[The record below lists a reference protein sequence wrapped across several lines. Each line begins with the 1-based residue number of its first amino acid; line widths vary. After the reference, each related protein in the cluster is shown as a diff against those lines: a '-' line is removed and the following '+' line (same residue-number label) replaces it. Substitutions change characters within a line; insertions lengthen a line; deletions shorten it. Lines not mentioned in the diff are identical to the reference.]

1 MSRKSNDWAWNQT
14 LKPTLKL
21 TLLSLADRTNEVH
34 ECFPSYSRL
43 VKDTNL
49 NIKTIQKNIK
59 LLLDMGV
66 IEDTGKRKGSTQQV
80 KVLKFTFIDTEMIKP
95 PKSGSLSKPPKS
107 GSLSKPPKNGH
118 VSEGKPPKSGCLN
131 EPNNGCLKAAQN
143 RVTEPP
149 NLFNHPINHTV
160 IERGSKFATAKT
172 KTEPKSKAV
181 WIAYALAYA
190 NRYGN
195 SPTRSVKINSLL
207 CKFVDEVGTNDAPS
221 IAYYFLS
228 LNDRWYQQK
237 FHDVG
242 TLLQSAQAIRTQ
254 WLNNTNRTSIDMGNT
269 ERQSATL
276 SAVEAVKAKVARG
289 EI

>member
-1 MSRKSNDWAWNQT
+1 MSRKSNDWAWNQN
-14 LKPTLKL
+14 LSPTLKL
-21 TLLSLADRTNEVH
+21 TLLSLADRTDEVH
-34 ECFPSYSRL
+34 ECYPSYARL
-43 VKDTNL
+43 VQDTNL

-59 LLLDMGV
+59 LLLEMGV

-80 KVLKFTFIDTEMIKP
+80 KVLKFTFIDTEKVKQ
-95 PKSGSLSKPPKS
+95 PKSGSISKQPKK
-107 GSLSKPPKNGH
+107 GCVP
-118 VSEGKPPKSGCLN
+118 EGKPPKT
-131 EPNNGCLKAAQN
+131 GCLKPPYNGCPKATQN
-143 RVTEPP
+143 RVTEPLSIEPPIEPP
-149 NLFNHPINHTV
+149 NKDRQEVKNAPV
-160 IERGSKFATAKT
+160 VKT
-172 KTEPKSKAV
+172 EKEPKSKTS
-181 WIAYALAYA
+181 WLAYASAYA

-242 TLLQSAQAIRTQ
+242 TLLQNAQAIRTQ
-254 WLNNTNRTSIDMGNT
+254 WLNNTNRTSIDIGNT

-276 SAVEAVKAKVARG
+276 SAVEAVKAKIARG